1 MERLF
6 FASTFLATLGA
17 ALIAGVFFIFS
28 VAVMGALARQPAAA
42 GISAMQAINEVI
54 LNPWFLGAFMGTA
67 VLCVLL
73 MVMTFMRWPQTDA
86 AFILAGCLLYLIGS
100 LFVTMVFNVPLNN
113 ELAAARP
120 DSAEGAAVWT
130 RYLSEWTAWN
140 HVRTAASL
148 ASAASFLMAL
158 C

>member
-6 FASTFLATLGA
+6 FAAMFMATLGA

-28 VAVMGALARQPAAA
+28 VAVMRALARQPAAA
-42 GISAMQAINEVI
+42 GISAMQSINEVI
-54 LNPWFLGAFMGTA
+54 LNPWFLGVFMGTA
-67 VLCVLL
+67 VLCALL
-73 MVMTFMRWPQTDA
+73 TVFTFLGWPKGGA
-86 AFILAGCLLYLIGS
+86 AFILAGSMLYLVGS
-100 LFVTMVFNVPLNN
+100 LFVTMVFNVPLNSA
-113 ELAAARP
+113 LAAVRP
-120 DSAEGAAVWT
+120 DSAEGAALWT

-140 HVRTAASL
+140 HLRTAASL